1 MKVVIVEDSR
11 LARLELKEQL
21 KTFSDI
27 TLVGEAENA
36 EQGIVLIEQQQ
47 PDLLL
52 LDINLPGM
60 DGFGML
66 QQLHDVPQVIFTTA
80 YDQYAVKSFEVNAL
94 DYLLKPI
101 TLERLQQALDKARQ
115 HHQSSD
121 NHNSDN
127 QSADSQS
134 SDNHSKLQASSRFFV
149 KDGEQ
154 CWLVTL
160 QQVQLF
166 ESIGNYTRLYF
177 EQHKPMIYKSLAQI
191 EKRLPEQG
199 FFRANRSELIN
210 MDYVRDVELALNG
223 NLMISLA
230 NGKIIELSRRQATEF
245 KKRLSL

>member
-1 MKVVIVEDSR
+1 MNVIIVEDSR

-36 EQGIVLIEQQQ
+36 EQGIALIEQLQ

-60 DGFGML
+60 DGFAML
-66 QQLHDVPQVIFTTA
+66 EQLSDVPQVIFTTA

-101 TLERLQQALDKARQ
+101 TLERLQQALAKARQ
-115 HHQSSD
+115 HHHSTDNHSSD
-121 NHNSDN
+121 N
-127 QSADSQS
+127 Q
-134 SDNHSKLQASSRFFV
+134 SKLQASSRFFV

-177 EQHKPMIYKSLAQI
+177 DQHKPMIYKSLAQI

-210 MDYVRDVELALNG
+210 MDYVREVELALNG

>member
-1 MKVVIVEDSR
+1 MNVVIVEDSR

-21 KTFSDI
+21 KQLSDI
-27 TLVGEAENA
+27 NVLGEADNG
-36 EQGIVLIEQQQ
+36 EQGIALIEQHQ
-47 PDLLL
+47 PELVF
-52 LDINLPGM
+52 LDINLPGI
-60 DGFGML
+60 DGFTML
-66 QQLHDVPQVIFTTA
+66 EQLNFVPQVIFTTA

-101 TLERLQQALDKARQ
+101 TLERLQQALLKARQ
-115 HHQSSD
+115 QINHPETSD
-121 NHNSDN
+121 
-127 QSADSQS
+127 
-134 SDNHSKLQASSRFFV
+134 KLQADSRFFV

-177 EQHKPMIYKSLAQI
+177 DQHKPMIYKSLSQI
-191 EKRLPEQG
+191 EKRLPEHG

-210 MDYVRDVELALNG
+210 MHYVREVEQALNG
-223 NLMISLA
+223 NLLISLQ
-230 NGKIIELSRRQATEF
+230 NGKIIELSRRQASEF

>member
-1 MKVVIVEDSR
+1 MQVVIVEDSR

-21 KTFSDI
+21 KPFADI
-27 TLVGEAENA
+27 EVIGEADNA
-36 EQGIVLIEQQQ
+36 EQGITLIEQLQ
-47 PDLLL
+47 PDLLF

-60 DGFGML
+60 DGFAML
-66 QQLHDVPQVIFTTA
+66 EQLNYVPQVIFTTA
-80 YDQYAVKSFEVNAL
+80 YDQYALKSFEVNAL

-101 TLERLQQALDKARQ
+101 KTERLQQAINKARL
-115 HHQSSD
+115 HVSTAENTD
-121 NHNSDN
+121 KLT
-127 QSADSQS
+127 AD
-134 SDNHSKLQASSRFFV
+134 SRFFV

-177 EQHKPMIYKSLAQI
+177 EQHKPMIYKSLGQI
-191 EKRLPEQG
+191 EKRLPSHG

-210 MDYVRDVELALNG
+210 MQFVRQVELALNG
-223 NLMISLA
+223 NLMITLD
-230 NGKIIELSRRQATEF
+230 NGKIIELSRRQAAEF

>member
-21 KTFSDI
+21 KTISDI

-36 EQGIVLIEQQQ
+36 EQGIALIEQQQ

-60 DGFGML
+60 DGFSML
-66 QQLHDVPQVIFTTA
+66 QQLQDVPQVIFTTA

-115 HHQSSD
+115 HHCYDNHCSD
-121 NHNSDN
+121 NHGSDN
-127 QSADSQS
+127 Y
-134 SDNHSKLQASSRFFV
+134 SKLQPSSRFFV

-191 EKRLPEQG
+191 EKRLPEHG

-210 MDYVRDVELALNG
+210 MDYVREVELALNG

>member
-1 MKVVIVEDSR
+1 LQVVIVEDSR

-21 KTFSDI
+21 KHFANI
-27 TLVGEAENA
+27 ELLGEADNGEA
-36 EQGIVLIEQQQ
+36 GINLIEQLQ
-47 PDLLL
+47 PDLLF

-60 DGFGML
+60 DGFAML
-66 QQLHDVPQVIFTTA
+66 QQLNYVPQVIFTTA

-101 TLERLQQALDKARQ
+101 TLPRLQQALVKAEQ
-115 HHQSSD
+115 QYGHAQD
-121 NHNSDN
+121 M
-127 QSADSQS
+127 Q
-134 SDNHSKLQASSRFFV
+134 KLQADSRFFV

-177 EQHKPMIYKSLAQI
+177 EQQKPLIYKSLSQI
-191 EKRLPEQG
+191 EKRLPEMG

-210 MDYVRDVELALNG
+210 MQYVRQVEMALNG
-223 NLMISLA
+223 NLMISLE

>member
-1 MKVVIVEDSR
+1 MQVVIVEDSR

-21 KTFSDI
+21 KHIANID
-27 TLVGEAENA
+27 LVGEADNGEA
-36 EQGIVLIEQQQ
+36 GIALIEQLQ
-47 PDLLL
+47 PDLLF
-52 LDINLPGM
+52 LDINLPGI
-60 DGFGML
+60 DGFAML
-66 QQLHDVPQVIFTTA
+66 EQLNYVPQVIFTTA

-101 TLERLQQALDKARQ
+101 TLQRLQQAVAKAAQ
-115 HHQSSD
+115 PNGHEQ
-121 NHNSDN
+121 NSEKLH
-127 QSADSQS
+127 AD
-134 SDNHSKLQASSRFFV
+134 SRFFV
-149 KDGEQ
+149 KDGER

-177 EQHKPMIYKSLAQI
+177 DRQKPMIYKSLSQI

-210 MDYVRDVELALNG
+210 MHYVRQVELALNG
-223 NLMISLA
+223 NLLISLE
-230 NGKIIELSRRQATEF
+230 NGKIIELSRRQAAEF

>member
-1 MKVVIVEDSR
+1 MNVVIVEDSR

-27 TLVGEAENA
+27 ALVGEAENA
-36 EQGIVLIEQQQ
+36 EQGIALIEQQQ

-60 DGFGML
+60 DGFAML
-66 QQLHDVPQVIFTTA
+66 EQLSDVPQVIFTTA

-101 TLERLQQALDKARQ
+101 TLERLQQALAKARQ
-115 HHQSSD
+115 HHHSTDNHSSD
-121 NHNSDN
+121 N
-127 QSADSQS
+127 Q
-134 SDNHSKLQASSRFFV
+134 SKLQASSRFFV

-177 EQHKPMIYKSLAQI
+177 DQHKPMIYKSLAQI

-210 MDYVRDVELALNG
+210 MDYVREVELALNG